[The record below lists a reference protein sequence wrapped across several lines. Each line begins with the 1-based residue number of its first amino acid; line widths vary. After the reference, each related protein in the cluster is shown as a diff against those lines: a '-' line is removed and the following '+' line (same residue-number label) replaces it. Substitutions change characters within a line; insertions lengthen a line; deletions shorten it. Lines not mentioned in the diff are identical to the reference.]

1 MHRTHIRANQPWWTA
16 NWKEF
21 AHYRDLLWFLV
32 RRDFTT
38 LYKQTILGP
47 VWYVLQPV
55 ATTLVFTVVFG
66 KIAGIG
72 TDGVPPFLFY
82 RSGMLL
88 WTFFQGCLMD
98 ISNTFIGNTH
108 LFGKVYFP
116 RLIIPAALVA
126 KNSGQLILNVLLF
139 LGFYAYYIHA
149 GTPSIHPT
157 PWLAYLPILI
167 LQSALAGLGAGL
179 WLAALTAKYRDL
191 RFMLALLAQLWMFAT
206 PIVWS
211 ASKATDQ
218 QWRWILL
225 ANPMA
230 GPVVFNRIAF
240 LGVGNADLT
249 LLCSSLILSILL
261 AVSGILLF
269 NKVQR
274 TFIDTV

>member
-16 NWKEF
+16 DWKEF

-66 KIAGIG
+66 NIARVG
-72 TDGVPPFLFY
+72 TDGVPAFLY
-82 RSGMLL
+82 YLSGMVL

-98 ISNTFIGNTH
+98 ISGTFVNNAHI
-108 LFGKVYFP
+108 FGKVYFP
-116 RLIIPAALVA
+116 RLIVPVSLVI
-126 KNSGQLILNVLLF
+126 KNSGQLVLNFLLF
-139 LGFYAYYIHA
+139 TAFLAYYTLSGA
-149 GTPSIHPT
+149 TSAQPT
-157 PWLAYLPILI
+157 LWLAWFPVLV
-167 LQSALAGLGAGL
+167 LQTALSGLGAGL
-179 WLAALTAKYRDL
+179 WLTVFTAKYRDL
-191 RFMLALLAQLWMFAT
+191 SFALTLIAQLWMFAT
-206 PIVWS
+206 PIVYS
-211 ASKATDQ
+211 AASVPDH
-218 QWRWILL
+218 WRWVLL

-230 GPVVFNRIAF
+230 GSVVFNRLAF
-240 LGVGNADLT
+240 LGVGSADLT
-249 LLCSSLILSILL
+249 LLVVSLLESLLL
-261 AVSGILLF
+261 AVSGLLLF

>member
-16 NWKEF
+16 DWKEF
-21 AHYRDLLWFLV
+21 ARYRDLLWFLI
-32 RRDFTT
+32 RKDFTT

-72 TDGVPPFLFY
+72 TDGIPPFLFY
-82 RSGMLL
+82 MSGMLL
-88 WTFFQGCLMD
+88 WTFFQGCLTD
-98 ISNTFIGNTH
+98 ISSTFISNTH

-116 RLIIPAALVA
+116 RLIIPASLVA
-126 KNSGQLILNVLLF
+126 KNTGQLILNVILF
-139 LGFYAYYIHA
+139 LGFYAYYLYS
-149 GTPSIHPT
+149 GTPNIHPT
-157 PWLAYLPILI
+157 LWLAWLPVLI

-206 PIVWS
+206 PIVYS
-211 ASKATDQ
+211 ASKVTDH
-218 QWRWILL
+218 WRWILL

-230 GPVVFNRIAF
+230 GSVVFNRIAF
-240 LGVGNADLT
+240 LGIGAADLD
-249 LLCSSLILSILL
+249 LLLSSLIISILL
-261 AVSGILLF
+261 AVSGVLLF

>member
-21 AHYRDLLWFLV
+21 VHYRDLLWFLV

-66 KIAGIG
+66 NIAGLS
-72 TDGVPPFLFY
+72 TDGTPAFLFY
-82 RSGMLL
+82 MSGMVF
-88 WTFFQGCLMD
+88 WTFFQSCLTD
-98 ISNTFIGNTH
+98 ISGTFISNTHI
-108 LFGKVYFP
+108 FGKVYFP
-116 RLIIPAALVA
+116 RLIIPVSLVA
-126 KNSGQLILNVLLF
+126 KNSGQLILNFLMF
-139 LGFYAYYIHA
+139 LGFYAYYQIS

-157 PWLAYLPILI
+157 QWIAWVPVLI
-167 LQSALAGLGAGL
+167 FQTALAGLGVGL

-191 RFMLALLAQLWMFAT
+191 RFAMTFLTQLWMYAT
-206 PIVWS
+206 PIPWS
-211 ASKATDQ
+211 ATRVSDNLH
-218 QWRWILL
+218 WILVW
-225 ANPMA
+225 NPMA
-230 GPVVFNRIAF
+230 GVVIFNRLAF
-240 LGVGNADLT
+240 LGTGTADMT
-249 LLCSSLILSILL
+249 ILLSSLVSSIAL
-261 AVSGILLF
+261 AISGILVF